1 MSCVVVHLCPGYRSR
16 CPRHPHTRGKYLAA
30 TVTFASSLE
39 RPAPIT
45 EREVP
50 IYFYM
55 DFFL

>member
-1 MSCVVVHLCPGYRSR
+1 
-16 CPRHPHTRGKYLAA
+16 
-30 TVTFASSLE
+30 VTFASSLE